1 MCLLPITRIVN
12 AFGRVPSGSFFSVKI
27 HNVKSACSL
36 TESKH
41 EKREKIIITI
51 AFIHLNAFGNGN
63 TNREGINCRYE
74 KSKIVPHSVEYRACS
89 ASLDFSGF
97 KRSQES
103 RF

>member
-1 MCLLPITRIVN
+1 MHLDE
-12 AFGRVPSGSFFSVKI
+12 FRVGHFFRE
-27 HNVKSACSL
+27 NTCVKSACPA
-36 TESKH
+36 TRSKH
-41 EKREKIIITI
+41 GEREKIIITVT
-51 AFIHLNAFGNGN
+51 FIYLNAFGNGN

-89 ASLDFSGF
+89 ASFDFSGF